1 MKTKLI
7 VMLCIVASSLFSAK
21 LSSQNFSEH
30 YFTSFENP
38 SDADGWF
45 FTSTAATI
53 SVANSQLIID
63 SPHEDYFQIL
73 TPLGAIQG
81 DFSYKISVG
90 EDAEVQL
97 GFMGIAGFKSVL
109 GLMGDETGISVVYTY
124 DIGSYTE
131 PQLTELF
138 SIPDPATDINTIA
151 IETMQIG
158 NDLMVYLFIN
168 DELYQSGT
176 IESVEPDLL
185 YGQLVLGFGAEDDD
199 PIYLPISEV
208 DIYYTPFNTNKEFFA
223 DTFDNTN
230 SPWFRF
236 GDYDDLAESL
246 FINNGKLNFLYSG
259 DPDSQLMALSPIG
272 AVGDFS
278 IDIDAGGTD
287 MNGTGSFGRIFDSK
301 HYITVWYEDD
311 EVYLGYANGSPEP
324 QVISNTT
331 TDMDNVTNIKFSVSQ
346 TGNDL
351 TLSVFHNNQFILDG
365 TISNAPA
372 RLLTGQIAVGYELA
386 SELNVWFDEVRLQYD
401 KLIVNTNEK
410 PEDFLKLIVSQNVP
424 NPCSDYTNIR
434 IESAFQT
441 FGNFILLNAGGQTV
455 YTEKIDLQKDTP
467 YTIRLNTKQF
477 KNGIYFYQIQTSEG
491 AIDQCRKLVIM
502 H

>member
-1 MKTKLI
+1 MKTKLF
-7 VMLCIVASSLFSAK
+7 VMLCIAGLTLLSANLK
-21 LSSQNFSEH
+21 SQIFSER
-30 YFTSFENP
+30 YFNSFDNS

-81 DFSYKISVG
+81 DFSFKLSVG
-90 EDAEVQL
+90 QNAEVQL
-97 GFMGIAGFKSVL
+97 GFMGIAGFKSIL
-109 GLMGDETGISVVYTY
+109 GLMGDENGISVVYTY
-124 DIGSYTE
+124 DIESYTE
-131 PQLTELF
+131 PELTELF
-138 SIPDPATDINTIA
+138 SIPDPATDINNIA

-168 DELYQSGT
+168 DELFQSGT
-176 IESVEPDLL
+176 IVSVDPDLL

-199 PIYLPISEV
+199 PIYLPITEV
-208 DIYYTPFNTNKEFFA
+208 DIQYTPYRTDKALFT
-223 DTFDNTN
+223 DTFNNTN

-272 AVGDFS
+272 AVRDFT

-324 QVISNTT
+324 QIISSTDV
-331 TDMDNVTNIKFSVSQ
+331 DMDNVTNIKYSVSQ
-346 TGNDL
+346 IGNDL
-351 TLSVFHNNQFILDG
+351 LMTVVHNNQFVIDG

-372 RLLTGQIAVGYELA
+372 RLLTGQITVGYELA
-386 SELNVWFDEVRLQYD
+386 SELNVWFDEVRLQY
-401 KLIVNTNEK
+401 E
-410 PEDFLKLIVSQNVP
+410 KLIVSTEENSENLNKPIVFKTCQTLVLIMLASPP
-424 NPCSDYTNIR
+424 N
-434 IESAFQT
+434 
-441 FGNFILLNAGGQTV
+441 
-455 YTEKIDLQKDTP
+455 
-467 YTIRLNTKQF
+467 
-477 KNGIYFYQIQTSEG
+477 
-491 AIDQCRKLVIM
+491 
-502 H
+502 